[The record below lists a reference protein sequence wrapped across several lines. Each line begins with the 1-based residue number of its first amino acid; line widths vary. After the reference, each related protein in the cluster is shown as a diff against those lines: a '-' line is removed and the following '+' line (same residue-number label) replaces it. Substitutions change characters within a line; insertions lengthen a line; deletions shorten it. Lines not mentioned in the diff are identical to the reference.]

1 MKKRKKGRK
10 GKSGLFLVLII
21 ALLVVATVFF
31 IRGAGNKPKKIVTL
45 EGLNA
50 VYEEQLLDA
59 SDFDRIDGQVYLS
72 YDFIK
77 ANLDPEI
84 AYDKGES
91 TVIITHGDEVK
102 RLPLNSP
109 TGWVNEKEFSIRDP
123 LIEKN
128 GKILLPIET
137 FIYLYDVNLRYI
149 DDQELIVI
157 DRTDTNYLQGT
168 VLVDQLGIA
177 SSLDKDAVIYAEV
190 PKGER
195 VYVYEEY
202 DRCYKVRSAE
212 GIPGY
217 VPKDAIKLDLK
228 SRQYKEALPKRDE
241 GQLPPSPLI
250 NLTWDY
256 TYGKLEDGSTA
267 TYMQGINVVSPM
279 WFSIGDEAGNLI
291 DRGHEDYAA
300 AYHAQGVSIW
310 GALDNQFNADLTKA
324 FLGSSRAR
332 SNAIAQ
338 LMYLVD
344 VYGLDG
350 INIDFEQ
357 FYPEEREAM
366 VQFTRELSIN
376 LRARG
381 KVSSIDVNAASD
393 RDEWARE
400 FDRKSL
406 SEAVDYVCL
415 MAYDQHWAG
424 SPTAGSVAQYR
435 WVENSINGQF
445 RSMPPEKIILGMPLY
460 TRLWIEENGSVT
472 SRAIGMETAE
482 EIVSSRG
489 LTPQWDEE
497 SRQYVVTYEEDGKL
511 YRMWLETEESLTQ
524 RISLVHKYGL
534 AGAATWRKGFEKPEI
549 WASIDKSLF

>member
-21 ALLVVATVFF
+21 VLLVVATVFF
-31 IRGAGNKPKKIVTL
+31 IRGAGSKPKKIVTL

-77 ANLDPEI
+77 TNLDPQI
-84 AYDKGES
+84 TYDKGES

-149 DDQELIVI
+149 DDKELIVI

-202 DRCYKVRSAE
+202 DRCYKVRSVE

-217 VPKDAIKLDLK
+217 VPKEAIKLDLK
-228 SRQYKEALPKRDE
+228 SRQYKEVLPKRDE